1 MTVDADMTTPVELH
15 GDIWLKRDDL
25 YSYAGRHGGKVRTC
39 RAIAERAKGH
49 GCVGLITAGSRQ
61 SPQVSIVAAI
71 ARHLGMRCR
80 VHVPAGADTPQ
91 IAAALS
97 AGAEVVRHRPGYN
110 TVIVARAR
118 EDAVALRRWG
128 LVPFGMECV
137 SAIQMTATQVSSA
150 LEVGPAR
157 VIVPVGSG
165 MSLAGVL
172 SGMYGSASLVDARVP
187 VLGVVCGADP
197 TSRLDRWAPLWRAQ
211 GVELVGAAVDY
222 HRHVAAA
229 VGGVSLDPVY
239 EAKCAEFLR
248 PGDLLWVVGHRRLD
262 E

>member
-1 MTVDADMTTPVELH
+1 MEMTDIATPVELH

-39 RAIAERAKGH
+39 RTIAMEAKRC

-61 SPQVSIVAAI
+61 SPQVSIVSAI
-71 ARHLGMRCR
+71 ASHLGMRCR

-91 IAAALS
+91 IDAALS

-118 EDAVALRRWG
+118 EDVATSPAWG
-128 LVPFGMECV
+128 HVPFGMETEYAV
-137 SAIQMTATQVSSA
+137 EATASQVLSA
-150 LEVGPAR
+150 LLVGPSR
-157 VIVPVGSG
+157 IVVPVGSG

-172 SGMYGSASLVDARVP
+172 CGMVAPSVP
-187 VLGVVCGADP
+187 VLGVVCGASP
-197 TSRLDRWAPLWRAQ
+197 MGRLDRYAPLWRAW
-211 GVELVGAAVDY
+211 GNVELVSASVDY
-222 HRHVAAA
+222 HRHVEAS
-229 VGGVSLDPVY
+229 VGDVGLDPVY

>member
-1 MTVDADMTTPVELH
+1 MTTGTDTTTPIELH

-39 RAIAERAKGH
+39 RMIAEDAHRH
-49 GCVGLITAGSRQ
+49 HYVGLVTAGSRQ
-61 SPQVSIVAAI
+61 SPQVSIVSAI
-71 ARHLGMRCR
+71 AKHLGMRCR

-91 IAAALS
+91 IDAALS

-118 EDAVALRRWG
+118 EDVGSNYGWAH
-128 LVPFGMECV
+128 VPFGMETDLAV
-137 SAIQMTATQVSSA
+137 EMTSTQVASA
-150 LEVGPAR
+150 VGVFPSR
-157 VIVPVGSG
+157 IVVPVGSG
-165 MSLAGVL
+165 MTLAGVL
-172 SGMYGSASLVDARVP
+172 RAMPSLDPTVP

-197 TSRLDRWAPLWRAQ
+197 RRRLDRYAPLWRAQ
-211 GVELVGAAVDY
+211 NVDLVSASVDY
-222 HRHVAAA
+222 HRHVTAD
-229 VGGVSLDPVY
+229 VDGVDLDPVY